1 MLLACSLAALYGLFV
16 WWFATGAILYL
27 DGLPKR
33 TFPAS
38 MLGMSVLAGAG
49 LFAVYEARFDAGAVG
64 AYHAFTGAL
73 AVWAWNEMAF
83 LTGWIT
89 GPRRIPASANARGF
103 KRALQATSM
112 IIWHE
117 LAILVGFCALWVAA
131 SGGENRLAL
140 YSYGLLWAMR
150 LSSKLNIFLGVPNA
164 PVSFLPERLRHLASC
179 FTERP
184 MNVLFPIAVTIAT
197 AGLALLVQR
206 ATGAASEGEAIAYTL
221 LSVFMA
227 LAILEHWFLV
237 LPWQS
242 EKLWKWGMRSHIARL
257 PVEAPLAGV
266 ALSSY
271 ADARTKGSL

>member
-1 MLLACSLAALYGLFV
+1 
-16 WWFATGAILYL
+16 
-27 DGLPKR
+27 
-33 TFPAS
+33 
-38 MLGMSVLAGAG
+38 
-49 LFAVYEARFDAGAVG
+49 
-64 AYHAFTGAL
+64 
-73 AVWAWNEMAF
+73 
-83 LTGWIT
+83 
-89 GPRRIPASANARGF
+89 
-103 KRALQATSM
+103 M

-117 LAILVGFCALWVAA
+117 AAILIGFCALWAAA
-131 SGGENRLAL
+131 SGGENRLAV

-150 LSSKLNIFLGVPNA
+150 LSSKFNIFLGVPNA

-179 FTERP
+179 FRERP
-184 MNVLFPIAVTIAT
+184 MNGLFPIVVTIAT
-197 AGLALLVQR
+197 AGLALLIQR
-206 ATGAASEGEAIAYTL
+206 AIGAASEGEAIAYTL

-242 EKLWKWGMRSHIARL
+242 EKLWKWGMRSHHSRL